1 MTNVLNGI
9 PLKYKG
15 LPEDIAREIW
25 SYEDS
30 YFCNDLPIPFKGLNI
45 YPVLM
50 KDYNIFSAVIDC
62 CTLNKNLDAKGITKT
77 HLDYL
82 CSLFEDNGPSG
93 KLWLTKFT
101 KLIELSFHVKNG
113 LKCKKCGKVISY
125 TEYQEKVIQ
134 NIEKL
139 KKEKKQVDLN
149 NLPPV
154 ACEECGGEEFS
165 ENILIRKDEK
175 TKKYLVEIDGVKISC
190 EDFNRLRQI
199 IVFQNFPDYRDES
212 WVHPQLRKEQ
222 EKRREILARQSGAGE
237 ANLEK
242 KKIGVAVGL
251 HYKLEDIDKLPIRKF
266 LLLFSTMDDLIEYKI
281 IKLGRMAGLVSSKDP
296 MEHWL
301 YKKEKS
307 LYGEAV
313 SLDSYV
319 NKFKG

>member
-113 LKCKKCGKVISY
+113 FLISEELAYLKSSETSLRVHDGSA
-125 TEYQEKVIQ
+125 
-134 NIEKL
+134 
-139 KKEKKQVDLN
+139 KQVSSS
-149 NLPPV
+149 
-154 ACEECGGEEFS
+154 G
-165 ENILIRKDEK
+165 
-175 TKKYLVEIDGVKISC
+175 ISTSAIS
-190 EDFNRLRQI
+190 R
-199 IVFQNFPDYRDES
+199 P
-212 WVHPQLRKEQ
+212 
-222 EKRREILARQSGAGE
+222 
-237 ANLEK
+237 
-242 KKIGVAVGL
+242 
-251 HYKLEDIDKLPIRKF
+251 
-266 LLLFSTMDDLIEYKI
+266 
-281 IKLGRMAGLVSSKDP
+281 
-296 MEHWL
+296 
-301 YKKEKS
+301 S
-307 LYGEAV
+307 LSPKNTSISHINPSCISV
-313 SLDSYV
+313 
-319 NKFKG
+319 